1 MAAVELTEEK
11 QATVSVQASR
21 AISGPLTPVTK
32 GVSRS
37 LADRPRRWSGGIRR
51 RTVQIPKLTVWLL
64 SASDG
69 LATDRELVKAM
80 SAGEMIGH
88 DDRMTAPR
96 IPRYHDLMW
105 PALQATKEL
114 GGSATVGEMNERAM
128 KSAGVTEEQ
137 QAVPHKDGR
146 MSEVEYRLHWAR
158 THLKGI
164 GALENS
170 ARGVWAVTDRGR
182 SLSEPEMLAA
192 NRAWREF
199 LRKGRLAQRILREAG
214 FVNVAVMGKSGDGGM
229 DGMGTYRLSL
239 VSFPVYFQCKRYKG
253 TVSSGAV
260 RDFRGAMAGRGEK
273 GLLITTGSF
282 TRDAQAEAT
291 RDGAP
296 PVELIDGDRLCD
308 LLKDYRLGIEV
319 RQRVEE
325 DVTVNT
331 GFFDEYQ

>member
-1 MAAVELTEEK
+1 MSTGRSED
-11 QATVSVQASR
+11 QAQA
-21 AISGPLTPVTK
+21 P
-32 GVSRS
+32 GV
-37 LADRPRRWSGGIRR
+37 
-51 RTVQIPKLTVWLL
+51 
-64 SASDG
+64 
-69 LATDRELVKAM
+69 
-80 SAGEMIGH
+80 IGH
-88 DDRMTAPR
+88 DNRVNAPK
-96 IPRYHDLMW
+96 IPQYHELMW

-114 GGSATVGEMNERAM
+114 GGSATVSEMNERAM
-128 KSAGVTEEQ
+128 AAASITEEQ
-137 QAVPHKDGR
+137 QAVPHGEDGR

-182 SLSEPEMLAA
+182 SMSEPEMRAA
-192 NRAWREF
+192 TKAWRDSFRERRLARRARQAAGAEGGEDAAEAEGDWKDQLIARLLQLPPDGF
-199 LRKGRLAQRILREAG
+199 ERLAQRILREAG
-214 FVNVAVMGKSGDGGM
+214 FVNVTVTGKSGDGGI
-229 DGMGTYRLSL
+229 DGAGTYRLSL

-253 TVSSGAV
+253 SVTPGVV

-308 LLKDYRLGIEV
+308 LLKEFRLGVDV
-319 RQRVEE
+319 RERIAE
-325 DVTVNT
+325 DVTVNP

>member
-1 MAAVELTEEK
+1 M
-11 QATVSVQASR
+11 
-21 AISGPLTPVTK
+21 
-32 GVSRS
+32 
-37 LADRPRRWSGGIRR
+37 
-51 RTVQIPKLTVWLL
+51 
-64 SASDG
+64 
-69 LATDRELVKAM
+69 
-80 SAGEMIGH
+80 GH
-88 DDRMTAPR
+88 DNRVTAPK
-96 IPRYHDLMW
+96 IPQYHELMW

-114 GGSATVGEMNERAM
+114 GGSATVSEMNERAM
-128 KSAGVTEEQ
+128 ASAGITEEQ
-137 QAVPHKDGR
+137 QAVPHGEDGR

-158 THLKGI
+158 TYLKKI

-182 SLSEPEMLAA
+182 SMSEPEMRAA
-192 NRAWREF
+192 TKAWRDSYRE
-199 LRKGRLAQRILREAG
+199 LRLARRANQAAGAEGEEEEEAEGGWKDQLIARLLQLPPDGFERLAQRILREAG
-214 FVNVAVMGKSGDGGM
+214 FVNVTVTGKSGDGGI
-229 DGMGTYRLSL
+229 DGAGTYRLSL

-253 TVSSGAV
+253 TVTPGVV

-308 LLKDYRLGIEV
+308 LLKEFRLGVEV
-319 RQRVEE
+319 RERIEQ
-325 DVTVNT
+325 DVTVNP

>member
-1 MAAVELTEEK
+1 MIFAHTGLNLAVQYAAATTREGNPKEQRDELHT
-11 QATVSVQASR
+11 
-21 AISGPLTPVTK
+21 G
-32 GVSRS
+32 
-37 LADRPRRWSGGIRR
+37 D
-51 RTVQIPKLTVWLL
+51 
-64 SASDG
+64 
-69 LATDRELVKAM
+69 
-80 SAGEMIGH
+80 MIGH
-88 DDRMTAPR
+88 DSRVNDVR
-96 IPRYHDLMW
+96 IPQYHELMW

-114 GGSATVGEMNERAM
+114 GGSATVREMNERAM
-128 KSAGVTEEQ
+128 ASAGISEEQ
-137 QAVPHKDGR
+137 QAVPHGEDGR

-182 SLSEPEMLAA
+182 SMSEPEMRAATKAWRDSHRQRRLEQRDRLAA
-192 NRAWREF
+192 GTEGTTEEGEVEGDWKDQLIARLLQLPPDGFE
-199 LRKGRLAQRILREAG
+199 RLAQRILREAG
-214 FVNVAVMGKSGDGGM
+214 FVNVTVTGKSGDGGI
-229 DGMGTYRLSL
+229 DGAGTYRLSL

-253 TVSSGAV
+253 TVTPGVV

-308 LLKDYRLGIEV
+308 LLKEFRLGIEV

-325 DVTVNT
+325 DVIVNP